1 MAIKPELSIRN
12 DLAQPMTGLLING
25 SLAALGGIMW
35 YLQFFFY
42 AWGEASIPE
51 HLSFANWM
59 LHMSGYVL
67 CGGVVGL
74 LLAEWKGVGSR
85 QCAFCVLV
93 CWLSLVQLTWLA
105 WVWQTPDKKERLMIR
120 KAFLMSVKPDAHAE
134 YKRRHDEIWP

>member
-1 MAIKPELSIRN
+1 MLRN
-12 DLAQPMTGLLING
+12 YLF
-25 SLAALGGIMW
+25 SAAAGTTW

-85 QCAFCVLV
+85 PVRILCIGMLV
-93 CWLSLVQLTWLA
+93 IVGAANLVGLGMA
-105 WVWQTPDKKERLMIR
+105 N
-120 KAFLMSVKPDAHAE
+120 A
-134 YKRRHDEIWP
+134 